1 MSDDRGQVVALP
13 RLQTGIAGLDAVS
26 GGGLPAGE
34 STLVCGMSGT
44 GKSVLAMQFL
54 ALGIL
59 RFDQPAVYVTF
70 EQAPAKVRASAAG
83 LGWDVAAWEAR
94 GAWTFVDA
102 SRPAE
107 HEVTIGAALD
117 LEPLIARIADA
128 VRRVGAKRVV
138 LDTLTSMHARL
149 GDTTL
154 VRAEL
159 HRVIGALD
167 QLGVTA
173 IITAERDGDDGP
185 VARYG
190 VEEFVADN
198 IIILR
203 NVPDVE
209 RRRRTLEVLKFR
221 GGQHAAGEFPFAILA
236 DRGLEIVVLGQT
248 PLTYRSSEMRI
259 SMGNAQL
266 DEMLGGG
273 AFQASVTLISGATG
287 TGKSLLALEFVTAGA
302 EDERALLIAFEE
314 SADQITRNARAWNLD
329 LAALQAAG
337 RLRLQCQY
345 ASSAT
350 IEGHLVAIGAVI
362 DEFKPTRLV
371 IDGLTAVKHIATP
384 VMFHEFIAGLA
395 ALVKQ
400 RQIACVFTVAPKLLA
415 VSSASDIEASTVL
428 DAIILL
434 RFVEIYG
441 ELHRGIA
448 VLKMRGSDHDK
459 AIRELHIGSSG
470 SRVGAPFRTTTGI
483 ITGEPLQLLGPEG
496 ERIQALFT
504 ATGEA
509 GQPPPPPPGRS

>member
-1 MSDDRGQVVALP
+1 MSDARAAVSALQ
-13 RLQTGIAGLDAVS
+13 RLQTGIDGLDAVS

-34 STLVCGMSGT
+34 STLVCGTSGT

-59 RFDQPAVYVTF
+59 RFGQPAVYVTF
-70 EQAPAKVRASAAG
+70 EQAPAKLRASAAS

-107 HEVTIGAALD
+107 REVMIGAAPD

-128 VRRVGAKRVV
+128 IRRVGARRVV

-159 HRVIGALD
+159 HRVIGALE

-173 IITAERDGDDGP
+173 IITAERDSDDGP

-203 NVPDVE
+203 NVLDAE

-221 GGQHAAGEFPFAILA
+221 GAQHATGEFPFAILE

-248 PLTYRSSEMRI
+248 ALTYPSSQTRI
-259 SMGNAQL
+259 SMGNARL

-287 TGKSLLALEFVTAGA
+287 TGKSLLALEFLAAGG
-302 EDERALLIAFEE
+302 EDDRALLIAFEE
-314 SADQITRNARAWNLD
+314 SADQITRNARGWNLD
-329 LAALQAAG
+329 LGALQAAG

-345 ASSAT
+345 ASSAA
-350 IEGHLVAIGAVI
+350 IEHHLVAIGDLI
-362 DEFKPTRLV
+362 DEFEPTRLA
-371 IDGLTAVKHIATP
+371 IDGLTAIRHVTTP
-384 VMFHEFIAGLA
+384 AMFHEFVAGLT
-395 ALVKQ
+395 ALVKR

-415 VSSASDIEASTVL
+415 VSSASDIEASTLL

-434 RFVEIYG
+434 RFIEIYG

-448 VLKMRGSDHDK
+448 ILKMRGSDHDK
-459 AIRELHIGSSG
+459 TIRALHIGSSG
-470 SRVGAPFRTTTGI
+470 SRIGAPFRTTTGI
-483 ITGEPLQLLGPEG
+483 ITGGALQLLGTEG
-496 ERIQALFT
+496 ERVQALFT
-504 ATGEA
+504 GSGEQ
-509 GQPPPPPPGRS
+509 GQTPTPPGQS